1 MFTCCPACQTL
12 FRVRAESLRVAQG
25 LVRCGRCGAQFNAL
39 ESLAEDPEALA
50 LRNEARAETTPV
62 EPAPSTPRDAE
73 DTEDLGTD
81 PEQPAAAQI
90 ETAGDDAANEQPALP
105 GSQSDTLAP
114 DTGFRGPLPA
124 DIHAALLTEEVVA
137 TRRGPRL
144 AAGVAVLL
152 LLSLLLAQWLYMQR
166 VPLYERPELR
176 PLLQAF
182 CTLLA
187 CDLPLPRR
195 PGAIEVVERTVREH
209 PQVADAL
216 LVNLTFVSRADEPV
230 AYPILELRLAD
241 VSGNRAAGRR
251 FMPAEYL
258 PAGVDPRRGLAPAQP
273 LGLTLEL
280 MAPDTDVVSFQ
291 FEFF

>member
-25 LVRCGRCGAQFNAL
+25 QVRCGRCGAQFNAL

-50 LRNEARAETTPV
+50 LRNEAQEIASPVGPETLP
-62 EPAPSTPRDAE
+62 PPHADDAE
-73 DTEDLGTD
+73 NLAAHA
-81 PEQPAAAQI
+81 EQPAAPQLEAAEAEAAVEYPAI
-90 ETAGDDAANEQPALP
+90 PESHVETVP
-105 GSQSDTLAP
+105 GNS
-114 DTGFRGPLPA
+114 GFRGPSRA
-124 DIHAALLTEEVVA
+124 DVHAALLTEEVVA
-137 TRRGPRL
+137 ERRGPGL
-144 AAGVAVLL
+144 AAGFAVLL
-152 LLSLLLAQWLYMQR
+152 LLSLLLAQWFYMQR

-176 PLLQAF
+176 PLLQHF
-182 CTLLA
+182 CAVLA

-195 PGAIEVVERTVREH
+195 PGEIEVVERVVREH
-209 PQVADAL
+209 PRVTDAL

-258 PAGVDPRRGLAPAQP
+258 PAGVDPRTGLLPARP